1 MWVLKK
7 EFLILN
13 SEKGGLMDVILT
25 TEKIHQ
31 GEVVYLADDR
41 MLI

>member
-1 MWVLKK
+1 MSAKK
-7 EFLILN
+7 KSLILN

-25 TEKIHQ
+25 TEKIYH
-31 GEVVYLADDR
+31 GEVIHLADDR